1 LDRLELGNAGESLAQ
16 EILTREGYRI
26 IASRYRYARGEVD
39 LIGMEGGIL
48 AFVEVKARRR
58 DSYGPPEQAV
68 DRYKRSNLIGAAR
81 HFLYTRRIRDQQCRF
96 DVLSL
101 YLDSGGGLIRYQLFR
116 DAFQVKGGNYF

>member
-1 LDRLELGNAGESLAQ
+1 MDRLELGNTGETLAR
-16 EILTREGYRI
+16 EILAREGYEI
-26 IASRYRYARGEVD
+26 IAARYRYARGEID
-39 LIGMEGGIL
+39 LIGIDGGIL

-58 DSYGPPEQAV
+58 DSYGAPAEAV
-68 DRYKRSNLIGAAR
+68 DRYKRRRLIGAAR

-101 YLDSGGGLIRYQLFR
+101 YLDSGGGLIRYQLYR